1 MLTIKKLIK
10 NGALEL
16 SNSQSAQLDS
26 ELLLCSILQLDREQ
40 LYCRLNEI
48 TTNKQ
53 ISSFFELI
61 KKRSIGVP
69 VAYLLNHKE
78 FRSLDFFVD
87 QSVLVPRPETE
98 ILVDLALE
106 ESKTSSRINIL
117 ELGTGSGNIA
127 ASIAKERPEALIV
140 AIELSRDAIR
150 VAQKNLNDLT
160 IKNVKL
166 CVGNWFSPIGVE
178 NFFHMVISNP
188 PYVSNTIDKSLSDS
202 IRFEPNI
209 SLYSRNKGFFDL
221 EKIIS
226 KAPKFL
232 TRKGKI
238 LLEHGETQAGLVR
251 SHLKKNGFN
260 RINTFRDL
268 NKSERVTIGWQKY

>member
-53 ISSFFELI
+53 TSSFFELI

-78 FRSLDFFVD
+78 FRSLNFFVD

-160 IKNVKL
+160 ITNVKL
-166 CVGNWFSPIGVE
+166 CVGNWFSPIGME

-188 PYVSNTIDKSLSDS
+188 PYVSNSIDKSLSDS

-226 KAPKFL
+226 KAPRFL
-232 TRKGKI
+232 TSKGKI